1 MSKKE
6 KGMDEI
12 IKEAKKHAF
21 KLKAEKFE
29 CPHCG
34 KEIEIETAVRV
45 KSTKVE

>member
-6 KGMDEI
+6 KSLSEYVEEG
-12 IKEAKKHAF
+12 KKHGLRF
-21 KLKAEKFE
+21 KVEKFE

-34 KEIEIETAVRV
+34 KEIEIVVGV